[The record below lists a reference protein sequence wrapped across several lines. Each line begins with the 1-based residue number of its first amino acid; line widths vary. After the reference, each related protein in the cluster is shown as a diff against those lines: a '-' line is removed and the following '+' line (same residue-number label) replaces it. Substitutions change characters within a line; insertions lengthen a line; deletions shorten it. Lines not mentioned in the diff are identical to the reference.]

1 MGKRIIRLLLAFS
14 LLAAAVQPAVV
25 HGEEMT
31 AEEKYNKL
39 VEQGIFDGF
48 PDGQS
53 HLDWNMSRAQAAK
66 IITLILGLDPDAA
79 AGSGYYIDL
88 GESDWAA
95 GYIGAATAAGILEGY
110 SNGIFDP
117 TSDVTIEQLAKI
129 MVKALDI
136 EVDEDATV
144 EGASDWAGKYVK
156 AALEAGLIPPQSDYT
171 VPASRDLLVVASYA
185 AYEQLQETAEETAWI
200 TSAQQKGAR
209 KVQLTFNGKLD
220 PDTAVVVLERIGDN
234 GKQRIAVGIERLE
247 WSIDEGS
254 VTAVLEEKIQTGLY
268 EVFLTVPVDEKT
280 TTSEWQFNM
289 TAERLERIEL
299 GGADSLPRA
308 DGVEVPIHLYNQFGE
323 EMDERPD
330 IFAVSGSHETKLHPE
345 RNVVLLNLSRLA
357 VGSSVT
363 VAVLA
368 DDRFANRTY
377 TVGGEP
383 ELRSVEAAGFVDAS
397 GTPVSSLK
405 KGETAY
411 LLLRP
416 LDQFG
421 NLITDLDWLNENL
434 RAEAMIHDFR
444 PLNLPKTLVAGPG
457 GAPAV
462 SVTGGSYLRD
472 TEITVT
478 VYSNLGSVLA
488 QDSITVQMYVDV
500 PSIPPIAPPAAVIP
514 TPTVTIDPNSI
525 VTVSNATYTDFTTY
539 VTVTTTLA
547 TDLYFALVDADDPE
561 EPTAQEIIQSDLPS
575 KMVDNGHVKVT
586 GSRMTLQVKP
596 NLPDRHYKLYVVGT
610 LLNDKIVSGKA
621 TVEFDTLQN
630 NVFNLIMVN
639 DLSPGTGRWKFGL
652 SHTPTNAQ
660 GTVYYL
666 ITDQPFTI
674 HYDPDIVVDKLVY
687 FATGND
693 PSTSPV
699 EILEK
704 GYEPWNGIGDS
715 VDAGSGSLDAHV
727 TVVLEYRGVRLLAES
742 YLRP

>member
-1 MGKRIIRLLLAFS
+1 LLLAFS

-488 QDSITVQMYVDV
+488 QASIMVPTDLELPRVPAV
-500 PSIPPIAPPAAVIP
+500 PSIVRPIVI
-514 TPTVTIDPNSI
+514 IDPNSI
-525 VTVSNATYTDFTTY
+525 VTVSDAAYFDFTTY
-539 VTVTTTLA
+539 FTVTTVLT
-547 TDLYFALVDADDPE
+547 TDLYYALVDAEDSE
-561 EPTAQEIIQSDLPS
+561 VPTEQQIIQQSGLPS
-575 KMVDNGHVKVT
+575 MTADYGHVKVT
-586 GSRMTLQVKP
+586 GSKMTLQVES
-596 NLPDRHYKLYVVGT
+596 NLPDRQYKLYVVGT
-610 LLNDKIVSGKA
+610 NSGQSVSSMA
-621 TVEFDTLQN
+621 TAEINTLTQ
-630 NVFNLIMVN
+630 NVFKLIKIN
-639 DLSPGTGRWKFGL
+639 DQSDGGQWRFGL

-666 ITDQPFTI
+666 ITDNPLFVTTSELADEVVQIAKGQGDESKIRAEILAKGYQSWNGKT
-674 HYDPDIVVDKLVY
+674 DIVEVGPAV
-687 FATGND
+687 FSNA
-693 PSTSPV
+693 S
-699 EILEK
+699 I
-704 GYEPWNGIGDS
+704 
-715 VDAGSGSLDAHV
+715 
-727 TVVLEYRGVRLLAES
+727 TVVLEYRGVRLWAEGS
-742 YLRP
+742 LSL

>member
-1 MGKRIIRLLLAFS
+1 MGKKIIRLLLAFS

-444 PLNLPKTLVAGPG
+444 PLTLPKTLVAGPG

-462 SVTGGSYLRD
+462 TVTGGSYLRD

-488 QDSITVQMYVDV
+488 QASIMVPTDLELPRVPAV
-500 PSIPPIAPPAAVIP
+500 PSIVRPIVF
-514 TPTVTIDPNSI
+514 IDPNSI
-525 VTVSNATYTDFTTY
+525 VTVSDAAYYDFTTY
-539 VTVTTTLA
+539 FTVTTALT
-547 TDLYFALVDADDPE
+547 TDLYYALVDAEDFE
-561 EPTAQEIIQSDLPS
+561 VPTEQQIIQQSGLPS
-575 KMVDNGHVKVT
+575 MTADYGHVKVT
-586 GSRMTLQVKP
+586 GSKMTLQVEP
-596 NLPDRHYKLYVVGT
+596 NLPDRQYKLYVVGT
-610 LLNDKIVSGKA
+610 NSGQSVSSMA
-621 TVEFDTLQN
+621 TAEINTLTQ
-630 NVFNLIMVN
+630 NVFKLIKIN
-639 DLSPGTGRWKFGL
+639 DQSDGGQWRFGL

-660 GTVYYL
+660 GVVYYL
-666 ITDQPFTI
+666 ITDNPFSPTASNLI
-674 HYDPDIVVDKLVY
+674 DEVVQ
-687 FATGND
+687 FAKGERD
-693 PSTSPV
+693 ESESPL
-699 EILEK
+699 EILAK
-704 GYEPWNGIGDS
+704 GYRSWNGTTDI
-715 VDAGSGSLDAHV
+715 VDAGPASASFLNASI
-727 TVVLEYRGVRLLAES
+727 TVVLEYRGVRLWAEDT
-742 YLRP
+742 LTF

>member
-129 MVKALDI
+129 MVEALDI

-254 VTAVLEEKIQTGLY
+254 VTAVLEDKIQTGLY

-421 NLITDLDWLNENL
+421 NLIADLDWLNENL
-434 RAEAMIHDFR
+434 RVEAVIQDLR
-444 PLNLPKTLVAGPG
+444 PLTLPKTLVAGPG

-488 QDSITVQMYVDV
+488 QASIMVPTDLELPRVPAV
-500 PSIPPIAPPAAVIP
+500 PSIVRPIVI
-514 TPTVTIDPNSI
+514 IDPNSI
-525 VTVSNATYTDFTTY
+525 VTVSDAAYFDFTTY
-539 VTVTTTLA
+539 FTVTTVLT
-547 TDLYFALVDADDPE
+547 TDLYYALVDAEDSE
-561 EPTAQEIIQSDLPS
+561 VPTEQQIIQQSGLPS
-575 KMVDNGHVKVT
+575 MTADYGHVKVT
-586 GSRMTLQVKP
+586 GSKMTLQVEP
-596 NLPDRHYKLYVVGT
+596 NLPDHQYKLYVVGT
-610 LLNDKIVSGKA
+610 NSGQSVSAMA
-621 TVEFDTLQN
+621 TAEISTLTQ
-630 NVFNLIMVN
+630 NVFNLIKIN
-639 DLSPGTGRWKFGL
+639 DESDGGQWRFGL

-660 GTVYYL
+660 GIIYYL
-666 ITDQPFTI
+666 ITDNPFFPTAGNLI
-674 HYDPDIVVDKLVY
+674 DEVVQ
-687 FATGND
+687 FAKGERD
-693 PSTSPV
+693 ESESPV
-699 EILEK
+699 VILAK
-704 GYEPWNGIGDS
+704 GYRSWNGTTDI
-715 VDAGSGSLDAHV
+715 VDAGPASFSHASI

-742 YLRP
+742 DLRP